1 MIYSVSPELN
11 ERIAEELLEAIGTR
25 NFFSGS
31 VRVVSDDDVE
41 CTLRTSCVV
50 YRRPVVLPEG
60 EGRAIRSV
68 IPVWW
73 ELHTV
78 CAAGVLDN
86 DFSFGDLHLENME

>member
-11 ERIAEELLEAIGTR
+11 ERIADALLEAIGTR

-41 CTLRTSCVV
+41 CTLRTTCVV
-50 YRRPVVLPEG
+50 YRRPVMMPEG
-60 EGRAIRSV
+60 EGSAVLSV
-68 IPVWW
+68 VPVWW

-78 CAAGVLDN
+78 CVAGVLDN
-86 DFSFGDLHLENME
+86 DFSFSELHLENRN

>member
-1 MIYSVSPELN
+1 MIYSISSQLN
-11 ERIAEELLEAIGTR
+11 ERIAEALLAAIGTR

-31 VRVVSDDDVE
+31 VCVVSDDDVE

-50 YRRPVVLPEG
+50 YRRPVSMPEG
-60 EGRAIRSV
+60 EGSAILSV
-68 IPVWW
+68 VPVWW

-86 DFSFGDLHLENME
+86 DFSFGDLQLENRA